1 MLEQL
6 ARAGEAAGAEAVAQA
21 MAGAATLHIG
31 ATTSPSKAGRP
42 LPRSAAPSWTGDP
55 GLDPPR
61 RIRSGIPDGGR
72 VHDITITATAGG
84 SRVRPLARAE
94 PEDDASLRVPRDLHG
109 PYRAAG
115 QHHRLRA
122 APRRTAQGRTAARR
136 TGAIAIAPCRGGHRL
151 RPGVRAPGHIPRDQR
166 DLGPRTYRAS
176 NITRSSRNG
185 WLRPSRLSSRTLLS
199 RCRWVTRSS
208 SSANATQIISFPRG
222 APMQ

>member
-84 SRVRPLARAE
+84 SRVRLLDEGVADAE
-94 PEDDASLRVPRDLHG
+94 ADSHPRTVRG
-109 PYRAAG
+109 FQPAG
-115 QHHRLRA
+115 
-122 APRRTAQGRTAARR
+122 G
-136 TGAIAIAPCRGGHRL
+136 GIAPCRP
-151 RPGVRAPGHIPRDQR
+151 PGIH
-166 DLGPRTYRAS
+166 
-176 NITRSSRNG
+176 
-185 WLRPSRLSSRTLLS
+185 
-199 RCRWVTRSS
+199 
-208 SSANATQIISFPRG
+208 G
-222 APMQ
+222 AGFVLARELEGVMT